1 MKKNKTY
8 KRFDSDT
15 YRRVMSILIY
25 LESLEVKDIVR
36 HVNHSKVYYRVRID
50 ASFLKLDSVSNI
62 MENLPKRYVVSFD
75 TFMGK
80 VFKRVMRRVH
90 TFYRYDYY
98 AISFLMDYLQA
109 NSYIVPIGLEDIEC
123 VRMYAENNK
132 YDKEDALRLVDT
144 MLDKNVNKGYSMDTV
159 DDILGDSV
167 DTMDMEVLDIETLK
181 KNFVYLKETLLRLY
195 MKGYNTIEVGDNI
208 IAVVQDY
215 TQDDVDNH
223 TIKRKTYLNITS
235 TFDLLDLYRPL
246 RRGVYSLKDI
256 LNLPNVGDIV
266 YMGDKPYYLH
276 SISSNDVGTQYLLY
290 PNHLNRE
297 MYELLG
303 DRNLEMTYK
312 VRLAKKNNTCNMF
325 TDGYQ
330 EEWDRFIGG

>member
-1 MKKNKTY
+1 MKNNKTY

-15 YRRVMSILIY
+15 YRIVMSILIY
-25 LESLEVKDIVR
+25 LESIEVKSIVR
-36 HVNHSKVYYRVRID
+36 HVDSYVYYRVRVD
-50 ASFLKLDSVSNI
+50 GYFTSLDKVSNI
-62 MENLPKRYVVSFD
+62 MKNLPKRYVTVFD
-75 TFMGK
+75 IFMGK
-80 VFKRVMRRVH
+80 VYKRVVRRVSY
-90 TFYRYDYY
+90 FERDEYY
-98 AISFLMDYLQA
+98 SINFLMEYLRD

-123 VRMYAENNK
+123 VRMYAENL
-132 YDKEDALRLVDT
+132 YDKVDVLKLVDSLLSKKSEVENI
-144 MLDKNVNKGYSMDTV
+144 LDDTEVVNKNTTLDTK
-159 DDILGDSV
+159 
-167 DTMDMEVLDIETLK
+167 TLS
-181 KNFVYLKETLLRLY
+181 KNFAYLKETLLRLY

-215 TQDDVDNH
+215 TQNDVDNH

-235 TFDLLDLYRPL
+235 IFDLLDLYRPL
-246 RRGVYSLKDI
+246 RRGVYSIKDI

-276 SISSNDVGTQYLLY
+276 SISSNDVGTQYFLY
-290 PNHLNRE
+290 PNHLNKE

-303 DRNLEMTYK
+303 RPNLEMTYK

-330 EEWDRFIGG
+330 EEWDRFIGGL

>member
-62 MENLPKRYVVSFD
+62 MENLPKRYVVAFD

-90 TFYRYDYY
+90 TFYRDEYY
-98 AISFLMDYLQA
+98 TISFLMDYLQA
-109 NSYIVPIGLEDIEC
+109 NSYIVPIELGDIEC
-123 VRMYAENNK
+123 VRMYAENR
-132 YDKEDALRLVDT
+132 YDKGDVLELVDNLLAKKSEVENI
-144 MLDKNVNKGYSMDTV
+144 LDDTVVVNKNTTLDTK
-159 DDILGDSV
+159 
-167 DTMDMEVLDIETLK
+167 TLS
-181 KNFVYLKETLLRLY
+181 KNFSYLKETLLRLY
-195 MKGYNTIEVGDNI
+195 NKGYNTIEVGDNI

-215 TQDDVDNH
+215 TQNDVDNH

-246 RRGVYSLKDI
+246 RRGVYSIKEL

-276 SISSNDVGTQYLLY
+276 SISSNDVGTQYFLY
-290 PNHLNRE
+290 PNHLNKE
-297 MYELLG
+297 MYDLLG

-312 VRLAKKNNTCNMF
+312 VRMAKKNTTCNMF
-325 TDGYQ
+325 EDSYQ
-330 EEWDRFIGG
+330 DKWNAFIGG

>member
-50 ASFLKLDSVSNI
+50 ASFLRLDSVSNI
-62 MENLPKRYVVSFD
+62 MENLPKRYVVAFD

-80 VFKRVMRRVH
+80 VFKRVLRRVH
-90 TFYRYDYY
+90 TFYRDEYY
-98 AISFLMDYLQA
+98 SINFLMKYLQD

-123 VRMYAENNK
+123 VRMYAENRFGK
-132 YDKEDALRLVDT
+132 GDVLKLVDSLLAKKSEVENI
-144 MLDKNVNKGYSMDTV
+144 LDDTEVVNKNTTLDTER
-159 DDILGDSV
+159 LG
-167 DTMDMEVLDIETLK
+167 
-181 KNFVYLKETLLRLY
+181 KNFTYLKETLLRLY

-215 TQDDVDNH
+215 TQNDVDNH

-235 TFDLLDLYRPL
+235 IFDLLDLYRPL
-246 RRGVYSLKDI
+246 RRGVYSIKDI

-276 SISSNDVGTQYLLY
+276 SISSNDVGTQYFLY
-290 PNHLNRE
+290 PNHLNKE

-303 DRNLEMTYK
+303 RPNSLEMTYK

-330 EEWDRFIGG
+330 EEWDRFIGGL

>member
-1 MKKNKTY
+1 MKNNKTY

-62 MENLPKRYVVSFD
+62 MENLPKRYVVAFD
-75 TFMGK
+75 TFIGK
-80 VFKRVMRRVH
+80 VFKRVLRRVH
-90 TFYRYDYY
+90 TFYRDEYY
-98 AISFLMDYLQA
+98 SINFLMKYLQD

-123 VRMYAENNK
+123 VRMYAESRFGK
-132 YDKEDALRLVDT
+132 GDVLELVDNLLAKKSEVENI
-144 MLDKNVNKGYSMDTV
+144 LDDTEVVNKNTTLDTK
-159 DDILGDSV
+159 
-167 DTMDMEVLDIETLK
+167 TLS
-181 KNFVYLKETLLRLY
+181 KNFAYLKETLLRLY
-195 MKGYNTIEVGDNI
+195 NKGYNTIEVGDNI

-246 RRGVYSLKDI
+246 RRGVYSIKEL

-276 SISSNDVGTQYLLY
+276 SISYNGIGTQYFLY
-290 PNHLNRE
+290 PNHLNKE

-303 DRNLEMTYK
+303 RPNSLEMTYK

-330 EEWDRFIGG
+330 EEWDRFIGGL

>member
-25 LESLEVKDIVR
+25 LESIEVKSIVR
-36 HVNHSKVYYRVRID
+36 HVNHSKVYYRVSD
-50 ASFLKLDSVSNI
+50 GFSYKKLDDISKV
-62 MENLPKRYVVSFD
+62 MKNLPKRYVVAFD

-80 VFKRVMRRVH
+80 VFKRVLRRVH
-90 TFYRYDYY
+90 TFYRDEYY
-98 AISFLMDYLQA
+98 SINFLMKYLQD

-123 VRMYAENNK
+123 VRMYAENL
-132 YDKEDALRLVDT
+132 YDKVDVLKLVDSLLAKKSEVENI
-144 MLDKNVNKGYSMDTV
+144 LDDTEVVNKNTTLDTER
-159 DDILGDSV
+159 LG
-167 DTMDMEVLDIETLK
+167 
-181 KNFVYLKETLLRLY
+181 KNFTYLKETLLRLY

-215 TQDDVDNH
+215 TQNDVDNH

-235 TFDLLDLYRPL
+235 IFDLLDLYRPL
-246 RRGVYSLKDI
+246 RRGVYSIKDI

-276 SISSNDVGTQYLLY
+276 SISSNDVGTQYFLY
-290 PNHLNRE
+290 PNHLNKE

-303 DRNLEMTYK
+303 YNKLEMTYK

-330 EEWDRFIGG
+330 EEWDRFIGGL

>member
-1 MKKNKTY
+1 MKNNKTY

-15 YRRVMSILIY
+15 YRRVMSMLIY
-25 LESLEVKDIVR
+25 LESIEVKDIVR
-36 HVNHSKVYYRVRID
+36 HVDSYVYYRVRVD
-50 ASFLKLDSVSNI
+50 GYFTSLDKVSNI
-62 MENLPKRYVVSFD
+62 MKNLPKRYVTAFD
-75 TFMGK
+75 IFMGK
-80 VFKRVMRRVH
+80 VYKRVVRRVSY
-90 TFYRYDYY
+90 FERDEYY
-98 AISFLMDYLQA
+98 SINFLMDYLQA

-123 VRMYAENNK
+123 VRMYAENRF
-132 YDKEDALRLVDT
+132 DKGDVLELVDNLLAKKSEVENI
-144 MLDKNVNKGYSMDTV
+144 LDDTEVVNKNTTLDTK
-159 DDILGDSV
+159 
-167 DTMDMEVLDIETLK
+167 TLS
-181 KNFVYLKETLLRLY
+181 KNFAYLKETLSRLY
-195 MKGYNTIEVGDNI
+195 NKGYNTIEVGDNI

-246 RRGVYSLKDI
+246 RRGVYSIKDI
-256 LNLPNVGDIV
+256 LNSPNVGDIV

-276 SISSNDVGTQYLLY
+276 SISLNEVGTQYFLY
-290 PNHLNRE
+290 PNHLNKE

-303 DRNLEMTYK
+303 RSNNLEMTYK
-312 VRLAKKNNTCNMF
+312 VRLAKKNNTCSMF

>member
-62 MENLPKRYVVSFD
+62 MENLPKRYVVAFD

-90 TFYRYDYY
+90 TFYRDEYY
-98 AISFLMDYLQA
+98 TISFLMDYLQA
-109 NSYIVPIGLEDIEC
+109 NSYIVPIELGDIEC
-123 VRMYAENNK
+123 VRMYAENR
-132 YDKEDALRLVDT
+132 YDKGDVLELVDNLLAKKSEVENI
-144 MLDKNVNKGYSMDTV
+144 LDDTVVVNKNTTLDTK
-159 DDILGDSV
+159 
-167 DTMDMEVLDIETLK
+167 TLS
-181 KNFVYLKETLLRLY
+181 KNFSYLKETLLRLY
-195 MKGYNTIEVGDNI
+195 NKGYNTIEVGDNI

-215 TQDDVDNH
+215 TQNDVDNH

-246 RRGVYSLKDI
+246 RRGVYSIKEL

-276 SISSNDVGTQYLLY
+276 SISSNDVGTQYFLY
-290 PNHLNRE
+290 PNHLNKE

-303 DRNLEMTYK
+303 RYSNLEMTYK

-330 EEWDRFIGG
+330 EEWNRFTGGL

>member
-15 YRRVMSILIY
+15 YRRVMSMLIY
-25 LESLEVKDIVR
+25 LESIEVKDIVR
-36 HVNHSKVYYRVRID
+36 HVDSYLYYRVRVD
-50 ASFLKLDSVSNI
+50 GYFTSLDKVSNI
-62 MENLPKRYVVSFD
+62 MKNLPKRYVTAFD
-75 TFMGK
+75 IFMGK
-80 VFKRVMRRVH
+80 VYKRVVRRVSY
-90 TFYRYDYY
+90 FERDEYY
-98 AISFLMDYLQA
+98 SINFLMDYLQA

-123 VRMYAENNK
+123 VRMYAENRF
-132 YDKEDALRLVDT
+132 DKGDVLELVDNLLAKKSEVENI
-144 MLDKNVNKGYSMDTV
+144 LDDTEVVNKNTTLDTK
-159 DDILGDSV
+159 
-167 DTMDMEVLDIETLK
+167 TLS
-181 KNFVYLKETLLRLY
+181 KNFAYLKETLSRLY
-195 MKGYNTIEVGDNI
+195 NKGYNTIEVGDNI

-246 RRGVYSLKDI
+246 RRGVYSIKDI

-276 SISSNDVGTQYLLY
+276 SISLNEVGTQYFLY
-290 PNHLNRE
+290 PNHLNKE

-303 DRNLEMTYK
+303 RSNNLEMTYK
-312 VRLAKKNNTCNMF
+312 VRLAKKNNTCSMF

>member
-8 KRFDSDT
+8 RRFDSDT

-25 LESLEVKDIVR
+25 LESIEVKSIVR
-36 HVNHSKVYYRVRID
+36 HVNHRKVYYRVSD
-50 ASFLKLDSVSNI
+50 GFSYKKLDDISKV
-62 MENLPKRYVVSFD
+62 MKNLPKRYVVAFD

-80 VFKRVMRRVH
+80 VFKRVLRRVH
-90 TFYRYDYY
+90 TFYRDEYY
-98 AISFLMDYLQA
+98 SINFLMKYLQD

-123 VRMYAENNK
+123 VRMYAENL
-132 YDKEDALRLVDT
+132 YDKVDVLKLVDSLLAKKSEVENI
-144 MLDKNVNKGYSMDTV
+144 LDDTEVVNKNTTLDTER
-159 DDILGDSV
+159 LG
-167 DTMDMEVLDIETLK
+167 
-181 KNFVYLKETLLRLY
+181 KNFTYLKETLLRLY

-215 TQDDVDNH
+215 TQNDVDNH

-235 TFDLLDLYRPL
+235 IFDLLDLYRPL
-246 RRGVYSLKDI
+246 RRGVYSIKEL

-276 SISSNDVGTQYLLY
+276 SISSNDVGTQYFLY
-290 PNHLNRE
+290 PNHLNKE

-303 DRNLEMTYK
+303 RPNSLEMTYK

-330 EEWDRFIGG
+330 EEWDRFIGGL

>member
-1 MKKNKTY
+1 MKNNKTY

-15 YRRVMSILIY
+15 YRRVMSMLIY
-25 LESLEVKDIVR
+25 LESIEVKDIVR
-36 HVNHSKVYYRVRID
+36 HVDSHVYYRVRVD
-50 ASFLKLDSVSNI
+50 GYFTSLDKVSNI
-62 MENLPKRYVVSFD
+62 MKNLPKMYVTAFD
-75 TFMGK
+75 IFMGK
-80 VFKRVMRRVH
+80 VYKRVIQRVPYFFRDEEY
-90 TFYRYDYY
+90 T
-98 AISFLMDYLQA
+98 ISFLMDYLQV

-123 VRMYAENNK
+123 VRMYAENT
-132 YDKEDALRLVDT
+132 YDKDDALKLVDNLLAKKSEVENI
-144 MLDKNVNKGYSMDTV
+144 LDDTEVVNKNTTLDTK
-159 DDILGDSV
+159 
-167 DTMDMEVLDIETLK
+167 TLS
-181 KNFVYLKETLLRLY
+181 KNFAYLKETLSRLY
-195 MKGYNTIEVGDNI
+195 NKGYNTIEVGDNI

-246 RRGVYSLKDI
+246 RRGVYSIKDI

-276 SISSNDVGTQYLLY
+276 SISSNDVGTQYFLY
-290 PNHLNRE
+290 PNHLNKE

-303 DRNLEMTYK
+303 RSNNLEMTYK
-312 VRLAKKNNTCNMF
+312 VRLAKKNNTCSMF

>member
-25 LESLEVKDIVR
+25 LESIEVKDIVR

-50 ASFLKLDSVSNI
+50 ASFLKLDDVSKV
-62 MENLPKRYVVSFD
+62 MKNLPKRYVVAFD

-90 TFYRYDYY
+90 TFYRDDYY

-109 NSYIVPIGLEDIEC
+109 NSYIVSIGLEDIEC
-123 VRMYAENNK
+123 VRMYAENRFGK
-132 YDKEDALRLVDT
+132 GDVLELVDNLLAKKSEVENI
-144 MLDKNVNKGYSMDTV
+144 LDDTEVVNKNTTLDTK
-159 DDILGDSV
+159 
-167 DTMDMEVLDIETLK
+167 TLS
-181 KNFVYLKETLLRLY
+181 KNFAYLKETLLRLY
-195 MKGYNTIEVGDNI
+195 NKGYNTIEVGDNI

-215 TQDDVDNH
+215 TQNDVDNH

-235 TFDLLDLYRPL
+235 IFDLLDLYRPL
-246 RRGVYSLKDI
+246 RRGVYSIKDI

-276 SISSNDVGTQYLLY
+276 SISSNDVGTQYFLY
-290 PNHLNRE
+290 PNHLNKE

-303 DRNLEMTYK
+303 RPNSLEMTYK

-330 EEWDRFIGG
+330 EEWDRFIGGL

>member
-8 KRFDSDT
+8 KKFDSQT
-15 YRRVMSILIY
+15 YRMVMSMLIY

-36 HVNHSKVYYRVRID
+36 HVNCSKVYYRVRID
-50 ASFLKLDSVSNI
+50 GYFLKLDSVSNI
-62 MENLPKRYVVSFD
+62 MENLPKRYVTAFD
-75 TFMGK
+75 IFMGK
-80 VFKRVMRRVH
+80 VYKRVLRRVH

-98 AISFLMDYLQA
+98 AISFLMDYLQV

-123 VRMYAENNK
+123 VRMYAENRF
-132 YDKEDALRLVDT
+132 DKGDVLGLVDNLLAKKSEVENI
-144 MLDKNVNKGYSMDTV
+144 LDDTEVVNKNTTLDTK
-159 DDILGDSV
+159 
-167 DTMDMEVLDIETLK
+167 TLS
-181 KNFVYLKETLLRLY
+181 KNFAYLKETLLRLY
-195 MKGYNTIEVGDNI
+195 NKGYNTIEVGDNI

-246 RRGVYSLKDI
+246 RRGVYSIKGI

-276 SISSNDVGTQYLLY
+276 SISYNGIGTQYFLY
-290 PNHLNRE
+290 PNHLNKE

-303 DRNLEMTYK
+303 RPNNLEMTYK

-330 EEWDRFIGG
+330 EEWDKFMGG

>member
-8 KRFDSDT
+8 KKFDSQT
-15 YRRVMSILIY
+15 YRMVMSMLTY
-25 LESLEVKDIVR
+25 FESLGVKDIVR
-36 HVNHSKVYYRVRID
+36 YVNCSKVYYRVRID
-50 ASFLKLDSVSNI
+50 GYFLKLDLVSDIMKNI
-62 MENLPKRYVVSFD
+62 PKRYVVAFD

-80 VFKRVMRRVH
+80 VFKRVLRRVH
-90 TFYRYDYY
+90 TFYRDEYY
-98 AISFLMDYLQA
+98 SINFLMKYLQD

-123 VRMYAENNK
+123 VRMYAENL
-132 YDKEDALRLVDT
+132 YDKVDVLKLVDSLLAKKSEVENI
-144 MLDKNVNKGYSMDTV
+144 LDDTEVVNKNTTLDTER
-159 DDILGDSV
+159 LG
-167 DTMDMEVLDIETLK
+167 
-181 KNFVYLKETLLRLY
+181 KNFTYLKETLLRLY

-215 TQDDVDNH
+215 TQNDVDNH

-246 RRGVYSLKDI
+246 RRGVYSIKDI

-276 SISSNDVGTQYLLY
+276 SISSNDVGTQYFLY

-312 VRLAKKNNTCNMF
+312 VRMAKKNTTCNMF
-325 TDGYQ
+325 EDSYQ
-330 EEWDRFIGG
+330 DKWNAFIGG

>member
-1 MKKNKTY
+1 MKNNKTY

-15 YRRVMSILIY
+15 YRRVMSMLIY
-25 LESLEVKDIVR
+25 LESIEVKDIVR
-36 HVNHSKVYYRVRID
+36 HVDSYVYYRVRVD
-50 ASFLKLDSVSNI
+50 GYFTSLDKVSNI
-62 MENLPKRYVVSFD
+62 MKNLPKRYIVAFD

-80 VFKRVMRRVH
+80 VFKRVIQRVH
-90 TFYRYDYY
+90 TFYRDDYY
-98 AISFLMDYLQA
+98 TISFLMDYLQA

-123 VRMYAENNK
+123 VRMYAENRF
-132 YDKEDALRLVDT
+132 DKGDVLELVDNLLAKKSEVENI
-144 MLDKNVNKGYSMDTV
+144 LDDTEVVNKNTTLDTK
-159 DDILGDSV
+159 
-167 DTMDMEVLDIETLK
+167 TLS
-181 KNFVYLKETLLRLY
+181 KNFAYLKETLSRLY
-195 MKGYNTIEVGDNI
+195 NKGYNTIEVGDNI

-246 RRGVYSLKDI
+246 RRGVYSIKDI

-276 SISSNDVGTQYLLY
+276 SISLNEVGTQYFLY
-290 PNHLNRE
+290 PNHLNKE

-303 DRNLEMTYK
+303 RSNNLEMTYK
-312 VRLAKKNNTCNMF
+312 VRLAKKNNTCSMF

>member
-25 LESLEVKDIVR
+25 LESIEVKSIVR

-50 ASFLKLDSVSNI
+50 GYFLKLDDVSNV
-62 MENLPKRYVVSFD
+62 MKNLPKRYVVAFD

-80 VFKRVMRRVH
+80 VFKRVLRRVH
-90 TFYRYDYY
+90 TFYRDEYY
-98 AISFLMDYLQA
+98 SINFLMKYLQD
-109 NSYIVPIGLEDIEC
+109 NSY
-123 VRMYAENNK
+123 M
-132 YDKEDALRLVDT
+132 YDKVDVLKLVDSLLAKKSEVENI
-144 MLDKNVNKGYSMDTV
+144 LDDTEVVNKNTTLDTK
-159 DDILGDSV
+159 
-167 DTMDMEVLDIETLK
+167 TLS
-181 KNFVYLKETLLRLY
+181 KNFAYLKETLLRLY

-215 TQDDVDNH
+215 TQNDVDNH

-235 TFDLLDLYRPL
+235 IFDLLDLYRPL
-246 RRGVYSLKDI
+246 RRGVYSIRGI

-276 SISSNDVGTQYLLY
+276 SISSNDVGTQYFLY
-290 PNHLNRE
+290 PNHLNKE

-303 DRNLEMTYK
+303 RSNNLEMTYK
-312 VRLAKKNNTCNMF
+312 VRLAKKNNTCSMF

>member
-25 LESLEVKDIVR
+25 LESIEVKDIVR
-36 HVNHSKVYYRVRID
+36 HVDSYVYYRVRVD
-50 ASFLKLDSVSNI
+50 GYFTSLDKVSNI
-62 MENLPKRYVVSFD
+62 MKNLPKRYVTAFD
-75 TFMGK
+75 IFMGK
-80 VFKRVMRRVH
+80 VYKRVVRRVSY
-90 TFYRYDYY
+90 FERDEYY
-98 AISFLMDYLQA
+98 SINFLMDYLQA

-123 VRMYAENNK
+123 VRMYAENRF
-132 YDKEDALRLVDT
+132 DKGDVLELVDNLLAKKSEVENI
-144 MLDKNVNKGYSMDTV
+144 LDDTEVVNKNTTLDTK
-159 DDILGDSV
+159 
-167 DTMDMEVLDIETLK
+167 TLSR
-181 KNFVYLKETLLRLY
+181 NFAYLKETLLRLY

-215 TQDDVDNH
+215 TQNEVDNH

-246 RRGVYSLKDI
+246 RRGVYSIKDI
-256 LNLPNVGDIV
+256 LNLPNVGGIV
-266 YMGDKPYYLH
+266 YMGDKPYYLY
-276 SISSNDVGTQYLLY
+276 SISSNDVGTQYFLY
-290 PNHLNRE
+290 PNHLNKE

-303 DRNLEMTYK
+303 RSNNLEMTYK

-330 EEWDRFIGG
+330 EEWDKFIGGL

>member
-62 MENLPKRYVVSFD
+62 MENLPKRYVVAFD

-90 TFYRYDYY
+90 TFYRDEYY
-98 AISFLMDYLQA
+98 TISFLMDYLQA

-123 VRMYAENNK
+123 VRMYAENRFGK
-132 YDKEDALRLVDT
+132 GDVLGLVDNLLAKKSEVENI
-144 MLDKNVNKGYSMDTV
+144 LDDTEVVNKNTTLDTK
-159 DDILGDSV
+159 
-167 DTMDMEVLDIETLK
+167 TLS
-181 KNFVYLKETLLRLY
+181 KNFSYLKETLLRLY
-195 MKGYNTIEVGDNI
+195 NKGYNTIEVGDNI

-215 TQDDVDNH
+215 TQNDVDNH

-246 RRGVYSLKDI
+246 RRGVYSIKEL

-276 SISSNDVGTQYLLY
+276 SISYNGIGTQYFLY
-290 PNHLNRE
+290 PNHLNKE

-303 DRNLEMTYK
+303 YNKLEMTYK
-312 VRLAKKNNTCNMF
+312 VHLAKKNNTCNMF
-325 TDGYQ
+325 TYGYQ

>member
-25 LESLEVKDIVR
+25 LESIEVKDIVR
-36 HVNHSKVYYRVRID
+36 HVDSYVYYRVRVD
-50 ASFLKLDSVSNI
+50 GYFTSLDKVSNI
-62 MENLPKRYVVSFD
+62 MKNLPKRYVTAFD
-75 TFMGK
+75 IFMGK
-80 VFKRVMRRVH
+80 VYKRVVRRVSY
-90 TFYRYDYY
+90 FERDEYY
-98 AISFLMDYLQA
+98 SINFLMDYLQA

-123 VRMYAENNK
+123 VRMYAENRF
-132 YDKEDALRLVDT
+132 DKGDVLELVDNLLAKKSEVENI
-144 MLDKNVNKGYSMDTV
+144 LDDTEVVNKNTTLDTK
-159 DDILGDSV
+159 
-167 DTMDMEVLDIETLK
+167 TLS
-181 KNFVYLKETLLRLY
+181 KNFVYLKETLSRLY
-195 MKGYNTIEVGDNI
+195 NKGYNTIEVGDNI

-246 RRGVYSLKDI
+246 RRGVYSIKDI

-276 SISSNDVGTQYLLY
+276 SISLNEVGTQYFLY
-290 PNHLNRE
+290 PNHLNKE

-303 DRNLEMTYK
+303 RSNNLEMTYK
-312 VRLAKKNNTCNMF
+312 VRLAKKNNTCSMF

>member
-62 MENLPKRYVVSFD
+62 MENLPKRYVVAFD

-90 TFYRYDYY
+90 TFYRDEYY
-98 AISFLMDYLQA
+98 TISFLMDYLQA

-123 VRMYAENNK
+123 VRMYAENRFVK
-132 YDKEDALRLVDT
+132 GDVLGLVDNLLAKKSEVENI
-144 MLDKNVNKGYSMDTV
+144 LDDTEVVNKNTTLDTK
-159 DDILGDSV
+159 
-167 DTMDMEVLDIETLK
+167 TLS
-181 KNFVYLKETLLRLY
+181 KNFSYLKETLLRLY
-195 MKGYNTIEVGDNI
+195 NKGYNTIEVGDNI

-215 TQDDVDNH
+215 TQNDVDNH

-246 RRGVYSLKDI
+246 RRGVYSIKEL

-266 YMGDKPYYLH
+266 YMDDKPYYLH
-276 SISSNDVGTQYLLY
+276 SISYNGVGTQYFLY

-303 DRNLEMTYK
+303 YNKPSMTYK

-330 EEWDRFIGG
+330 EEWDKFLGG

>member
-62 MENLPKRYVVSFD
+62 MENLPKRYVVAFD

-90 TFYRYDYY
+90 TFYRDEYY
-98 AISFLMDYLQA
+98 TISFLMDYLQA

-123 VRMYAENNK
+123 VRMYAENRFGK
-132 YDKEDALRLVDT
+132 GDVLGLVDNLLAKKSEVENI
-144 MLDKNVNKGYSMDTV
+144 LDDTEVVNKNT
-159 DDILGDSV
+159 
-167 DTMDMEVLDIETLK
+167 TLDIKTLS
-181 KNFVYLKETLLRLY
+181 KNFSYLKETLLRLY
-195 MKGYNTIEVGDNI
+195 NKGYNTIEVGDNI

-215 TQDDVDNH
+215 TQNDVDNH

-246 RRGVYSLKDI
+246 RRGVYSIKEL

-276 SISSNDVGTQYLLY
+276 SISLNEVGTQYFLY
-290 PNHLNRE
+290 PNHLNKE

-303 DRNLEMTYK
+303 RSNNLEMTYK
-312 VRLAKKNNTCNMF
+312 VRLAKKNNTCSMF

>member
-62 MENLPKRYVVSFD
+62 MENLPKRYVVAFD

-90 TFYRYDYY
+90 TFYRDEYY
-98 AISFLMDYLQA
+98 TISFLMDYLQA
-109 NSYIVPIGLEDIEC
+109 NSYIVPIELGDIEC
-123 VRMYAENNK
+123 VRMYAENR
-132 YDKEDALRLVDT
+132 YDKGDVLELVDNLLAKKSEVENI
-144 MLDKNVNKGYSMDTV
+144 LDDTVVVNKNTTLDTK
-159 DDILGDSV
+159 
-167 DTMDMEVLDIETLK
+167 TLS
-181 KNFVYLKETLLRLY
+181 KNFSYLKETLLRLY
-195 MKGYNTIEVGDNI
+195 NKGYNTIEVGDNI

-215 TQDDVDNH
+215 TQNDVDNH

-246 RRGVYSLKDI
+246 RRGVYSIKEL

-276 SISSNDVGTQYLLY
+276 SISLNEVGTQYFLY
-290 PNHLNRE
+290 PNHLNKE

-303 DRNLEMTYK
+303 RSNNLEMTYK

>member
-25 LESLEVKDIVR
+25 LESIEVTDIVR

-50 ASFLKLDSVSNI
+50 ASFIKLDSVSNI
-62 MENLPKRYVVSFD
+62 MENLPKRYVVAFD

-80 VFKRVMRRVH
+80 VFKRVLRRVH
-90 TFYRYDYY
+90 TFYRDEYY
-98 AISFLMDYLQA
+98 TISFLMDYLQD

-123 VRMYAENNK
+123 VRMYAENR
-132 YDKEDALRLVDT
+132 YDKGDVLELVDNLLAKKSEVENI
-144 MLDKNVNKGYSMDTV
+144 LDDTV
-159 DDILGDSV
+159 VANKNTTLDTERLG
-167 DTMDMEVLDIETLK
+167 
-181 KNFVYLKETLLRLY
+181 KNFTYLKETLLRLY

-215 TQDDVDNH
+215 TQNDVDNH

-235 TFDLLDLYRPL
+235 IFDLLDLYRPL
-246 RRGVYSLKDI
+246 RRGVYSIKDI

-276 SISSNDVGTQYLLY
+276 SISSNDVGTQYFLY
-290 PNHLNRE
+290 PNHLNKE

-303 DRNLEMTYK
+303 RPNSLEMTYK

-330 EEWDRFIGG
+330 EEWDRFIGGL

>member
-15 YRRVMSILIY
+15 YRRVMSILTY
-25 LESLEVKDIVR
+25 LESIEVKSIVR

-90 TFYRYDYY
+90 TFYRDEYY
-98 AISFLMDYLQA
+98 SINFLMKYLQD

-123 VRMYAENNK
+123 VRMYAENL
-132 YDKEDALRLVDT
+132 YDKVDVLKLVDSLLAKKSEVENI
-144 MLDKNVNKGYSMDTV
+144 LDDTEVVNKNT
-159 DDILGDSV
+159 
-167 DTMDMEVLDIETLK
+167 TLDIERLG
-181 KNFVYLKETLLRLY
+181 KNFTYLKETLLRLY

-215 TQDDVDNH
+215 TQNDVDNH

-246 RRGVYSLKDI
+246 RRGVYSIKEL

-276 SISSNDVGTQYLLY
+276 SISSNDVGTQYFLY
-290 PNHLNRE
+290 PNHLNKE

-303 DRNLEMTYK
+303 RPNSLEMTYK

-330 EEWDRFIGG
+330 EEWDRFIGGLE

>member
-50 ASFLKLDSVSNI
+50 AYFLKLDSVSNI
-62 MENLPKRYVVSFD
+62 MENLPKRYVVAFD
-75 TFMGK
+75 TFMGR

-90 TFYRYDYY
+90 TFYRDEYY
-98 AISFLMDYLQA
+98 TISFLMDYLQA

-123 VRMYAENNK
+123 VRMYAENRF
-132 YDKEDALRLVDT
+132 DKGDVLGLVDNLLAKKSEVENI
-144 MLDKNVNKGYSMDTV
+144 LDDTEVVNKNTTLDTK
-159 DDILGDSV
+159 
-167 DTMDMEVLDIETLK
+167 TLS
-181 KNFVYLKETLLRLY
+181 KNFSYLKETLLRLY
-195 MKGYNTIEVGDNI
+195 NKGYNTIEVGDNI

-215 TQDDVDNH
+215 TQNDVDNH

-246 RRGVYSLKDI
+246 RRGVYSIKEL

-266 YMGDKPYYLH
+266 YMDDKPYYLH
-276 SISSNDVGTQYLLY
+276 SISYNGVGTQYFLY

-303 DRNLEMTYK
+303 YNKPSMTYK

-330 EEWDRFIGG
+330 EEWDKFIGG

>member
-62 MENLPKRYVVSFD
+62 MENLPKRYVVAFD

-90 TFYRYDYY
+90 TFYRDEYY
-98 AISFLMDYLQA
+98 TISFLMDYLQA
-109 NSYIVPIGLEDIEC
+109 NSYIVPIELGDIEC
-123 VRMYAENNK
+123 VRMYAENR
-132 YDKEDALRLVDT
+132 YDKGDVLELVDNLLAKKSEVENI
-144 MLDKNVNKGYSMDTV
+144 LDDTVVVNKNTTLDTK
-159 DDILGDSV
+159 
-167 DTMDMEVLDIETLK
+167 TLR
-181 KNFVYLKETLLRLY
+181 KNLSYLKDTLLRVY
-195 MKGYNTIEVGDNI
+195 KTGYNTIEVGDNI

-215 TQDDVDNH
+215 TQNDVDNH

-235 TFDLLDLYRPL
+235 TFELLDLYRPL
-246 RRGVYSLKDI
+246 RRGVYSIKEL

-276 SISSNDVGTQYLLY
+276 SISSNDVGTQYFLY
-290 PNHLNRE
+290 PNHLNKE

-303 DRNLEMTYK
+303 RYSNLEMTYK

-330 EEWDRFIGG
+330 EEWNRFTGGL

>member
-8 KRFDSDT
+8 KRFDSQT
-15 YRRVMSILIY
+15 YRMVMSILIY
-25 LESLEVKDIVR
+25 LESIDVTDIVR

-50 ASFLKLDSVSNI
+50 ASFIKLDSVSNI
-62 MENLPKRYVVSFD
+62 MENLPKRYVVAFD

-90 TFYRYDYY
+90 TFYRDEYY
-98 AISFLMDYLQA
+98 TISFLMDYLQA
-109 NSYIVPIGLEDIEC
+109 NSYIVPIGLDDIDC
-123 VRMYAENNK
+123 IRMYVENK
-132 YDKEDALRLVDT
+132 YDKGDVLKLVDNLLAKKSEVENI
-144 MLDKNVNKGYSMDTV
+144 LDNTEVVNKNTTLDT
-159 DDILGDSV
+159 
-167 DTMDMEVLDIETLK
+167 ETLD

-215 TQDDVDNH
+215 TQNEVDNH

-246 RRGVYSLKDI
+246 RRGVYSIKDI

-276 SISSNDVGTQYLLY
+276 SISSNDVGTQYFLY
-290 PNHLNRE
+290 PNHLNKE

-303 DRNLEMTYK
+303 RPNSLEMTYK
-312 VRLAKKNNTCNMF
+312 VRLTKKNNTCNMF

-330 EEWDRFIGG
+330 EEWDRFIGGL

>member
-90 TFYRYDYY
+90 TFYRDEYY
-98 AISFLMDYLQA
+98 TISFLMDYLQA
-109 NSYIVPIGLEDIEC
+109 NSYIAPIGLEDIEC
-123 VRMYAENNK
+123 VRMYAENT
-132 YDKEDALRLVDT
+132 YDKGDVLELVDSLLAKKSEVENI
-144 MLDKNVNKGYSMDTV
+144 LDDTEVVSKNTTLDT
-159 DDILGDSV
+159 
-167 DTMDMEVLDIETLK
+167 ETLG
-181 KNFVYLKETLLRLY
+181 KNFAYLKETLLRLY

-215 TQDDVDNH
+215 TQNDVDNH

-246 RRGVYSLKDI
+246 RRGVYSIKEL
-256 LNLPNVGDIV
+256 LNLPSVGDIV

-276 SISSNDVGTQYLLY
+276 SISYNGIGTQYFLY
-290 PNHLNRE
+290 PNHLNKE

-303 DRNLEMTYK
+303 YNKPSMTYK
-312 VRLAKKNNTCNMF
+312 VRLAKKNNACNMF
-325 TDGYQ
+325 EDSYQ
-330 EEWDRFIGG
+330 DKWNAFIGG